1 MKHGLGLLAGVAVF
15 AAVPV
20 LTACYPYPYPAEVV
34 PTTYPG
40 LQPSRYDRAFAAAAG
55 AMRDQGVAISTE
67 DAMAGTVEGTR
78 NNLPVRASVRR
89 QADGTVR
96 VQFDGTDPSDPRL
109 LERISRSYDARMG
122 R

>member
-1 MKHGLGLLAGVAVF
+1 
-15 AAVPV
+15 
-20 LTACYPYPYPAEVV
+20 
-34 PTTYPG
+34 
-40 LQPSRYDRAFAAAAG
+40 
-55 AMRDQGVAISTE
+55 MRDQGVAISTE
-67 DAMAGTVEGTR
+67 DAVAGTVEGTR